1 MKKFKDIH
9 QVRFKLDLKN
19 NSNMSHKPHNPYS
32 LENIE
37 EKTIIQ
43 SFKTKFNFL
52 NSHKGLQR
60 GHLHMLL
67 GRTNKGKSAL
77 IQSLATENIINN
89 YKTLLFLSEGEK
101 GDVKRRINSILS
113 LRYKDTES
121 KIEVMKNLILID
133 ESDLDVTK
141 VHDPQSWLGSLFKF
155 IKDFNIQIA
164 YIDNFS
170 TCSFAD
176 STPEIQAQFVK
187 NLCQKIQNYQIPLL
201 GAVHQSKSVLPNKE
215 LDIEDIRA
223 NSAFMN
229 SPSFIYALNNFSNLD
244 QELRII
250 KILKSRIDGKIIGN
264 SYKLSF
270 KTTKTDGF
278 YNKDEKVENF
288 WVKNLFFSN
297 NSKTFAKKVPISR

>member
-9 QVRFKLDLKN
+9 QVRFTLELKN
-19 NSNMSHKPHNPYS
+19 TSNTYEKALNPYS
-32 LENIE
+32 LENIK
-37 EKTIIQ
+37 EKEITQ

-77 IQSLATENIINN
+77 VQSLATENIINN
-89 YKTLLFLSEGEK
+89 YKTLLFISEGEK

-113 LRYKDTES
+113 LRYRDTES
-121 KIEVMKNLILID
+121 KIEVMKNLILIE

-155 IKDFNIQIA
+155 IKDFNIEIA

-187 NLCQKIQNYQIPLL
+187 ILCQKIQNYQIPLL
-201 GAVHQSKSVLPNKE
+201 GAVHQSKSVPPNKE

-229 SPSFIYALNNFSNLD
+229 SPSFIYALNNFANLD
-244 QELRII
+244 QDLRIL

-264 SYKLSF
+264 SYKLLF

-288 WVKNLFFSN
+288 W
-297 NSKTFAKKVPISR
+297 